1 MKLNNKNILY
11 EYYVFLEELKDIFK
25 KNIKRFKN
33 INIIININ
41 NINKSNLNKALTI
54 IKFSKAYKIP
64 FYIINNY
71 QMSIKYN
78 AKGVFLS
85 SNNMQLKRPLQLKKD
100 FKIIGLA
107 HNQLEYYKKKE
118 QLCKKIMV
126 SPLFYNAKY
135 SINKILGINK
145 FNLLTNNWNT
155 KTCALGGINPD
166 NIKKLK
172 MTKARSL
179 AGISFFQKKSP
190 LLFNSKGLL

>member
-1 MKLNNKNILY
+1 MLY
-11 EYYVFLEELKDIFK
+11 EYYVFLEELNDIFK
-25 KNIKRFKN
+25 KNIRKFKN

-41 NINKSNLNKALTI
+41 NINKSNLNKALSI

-71 QMSIKYN
+71 QMCIKYN

-85 SNNMQLKRPLQLKKD
+85 SNNKQLKRPLQLKKD
-100 FKIIGLA
+100 FKTIGSV

-118 QLCKKIMV
+118 QLCKKIIV
-126 SPLFYNAKY
+126 SPLFYNSKY

-145 FNLLTNNWNT
+145 FNLLTNGW
-155 KTCALGGINPD
+155 KEKICALGGISAS
-166 NIKKLK
+166 NIKRLR
-172 MTKARSL
+172 MTKVESF

-190 LLFNSKGLL
+190 LLFISKGLL

>member
-1 MKLNNKNILY
+1 MLY
-11 EYYVFLEELKDIFK
+11 EYYVFLEELNDIFK
-25 KNIKRFKN
+25 ENIRKFKN

-41 NINKSNLNKALTI
+41 NINKSNLNKALLI
-54 IKFSKAYKIP
+54 IKFSQAYKIP

-85 SNNMQLKRPLQLKKD
+85 SNNKQLKRPLQLKQS

-107 HNQLEYYKKKE
+107 HSQLEYYKKKE
-118 QLCKKIMV
+118 QSCKNIMV
-126 SPLFYNAKY
+126 SPLFYNRKY
-135 SINKILGINK
+135 SLNKILGVNK
-145 FNLLTNNWNT
+145 FNLLTNNW
-155 KTCALGGINPD
+155 KTRICALGGISLN

-172 MTKARSL
+172 MTNARSF

>member
-1 MKLNNKNILY
+1 MLY
-11 EYYVFLEELKDIFK
+11 EYYVFLEELNDIFK
-25 KNIKRFKN
+25 KNITKFKN

-41 NINKSNLNKALTI
+41 NINKSNLNNALSI
-54 IKFSKAYKIP
+54 IKFSKSYKIP
-64 FYIINNY
+64 FYLINNY

-78 AKGVFLS
+78 AKGTFLS
-85 SNNMQLKRPLQLKKD
+85 SDHKQLKRPMLLKKN

-107 HNQLEYYKKKE
+107 HNQREYYKKNE
-118 QLCKKIMV
+118 QLCKNIMV
-126 SPLFYNAKY
+126 SPLFYNRKY

-145 FNLLTNNWNT
+145 FNLLTNNWKT
-155 KTCALGGINPD
+155 KICALGGISLN

-172 MTKARSL
+172 MTKAKSF

>member
-1 MKLNNKNILY
+1 MLD
-11 EYYVFLEELKDIFK
+11 EYYVFLEELNDIFK
-25 KNIKRFKN
+25 KNITKFKN

-41 NINKSNLNKALTI
+41 NINKSNLNNVLSI
-54 IKFSKAYKIP
+54 IKFSKSYKIP
-64 FYIINNY
+64 FYLINNY

-78 AKGVFLS
+78 ANGTFLS
-85 SNNMQLKRPLQLKKD
+85 SDHEQLKRPMLLKKN

-107 HNQLEYYKKKE
+107 HNQREYYKKNE
-118 QLCKKIMV
+118 QLCKNIMV
-126 SPLFYNAKY
+126 SPLFYNRKY

-145 FNLLTNNWNT
+145 FNLLTNNWKT
-155 KTCALGGINPD
+155 KICALGGISLN

-172 MTKARSL
+172 MTKAKSF

>member
-1 MKLNNKNILY
+1 MLY
-11 EYYVFLEELKDIFK
+11 EYYVFLEELNDIFK
-25 KNIKRFKN
+25 ENIIKLKN

-41 NINKSNLNKALTI
+41 NINKSNLNKALSI
-54 IKFSKAYKIP
+54 IRFSQAYKIP
-64 FYIINNY
+64 YYIINNY

-78 AKGVFLS
+78 ADGVFLS
-85 SNNMQLKRPLQLKKD
+85 SNNKQLKRPLQLKKG

-118 QLCKKIMV
+118 QLCKNIMV
-126 SPLFYNAKY
+126 SPLFYNSKY

-145 FNLLTNNWNT
+145 FNLLTNDW
-155 KTCALGGINPD
+155 KEKICALGGISST
-166 NIKKLK
+166 NIKKIR

-190 LLFNSKGLL
+190 LLFNSKGLF

>member
-1 MKLNNKNILY
+1 MKLNNKNMLY
-11 EYYVFLEELKDIFK
+11 EYYVFLEELNDIFK
-25 KNIKRFKN
+25 ENIRKFKN

-41 NINKSNLNKALTI
+41 NINKSNLNKALSI
-54 IKFSKAYKIP
+54 IKFSQAYKIP

-85 SNNMQLKRPLQLKKD
+85 SNNKQLKRPLQLKQN

-107 HNQLEYYKKKE
+107 HSQLEYYKKKE
-118 QLCKKIMV
+118 QSCKNIMV
-126 SPLFYNAKY
+126 SPLFYNRKY
-135 SINKILGINK
+135 SLNKILGVNK
-145 FNLLTNNWNT
+145 FNLLTNNW
-155 KTCALGGINPD
+155 KTRICALGGISLN

-172 MTKARSL
+172 MTNARSF

-190 LLFNSKGLL
+190 LLFNSKGLF

>member
-1 MKLNNKNILY
+1 MKLNNKNMLY
-11 EYYVFLEELKDIFK
+11 EYYVFLEELNDIFK
-25 KNIKRFKN
+25 ENIRKFKN

-41 NINKSNLNKALTI
+41 NINKSNLNKALSI
-54 IKFSKAYKIP
+54 IKFSQAYKIP

-78 AKGVFLS
+78 ADGVFLS
-85 SNNMQLKRPLQLKKD
+85 SNNKQLKRPIQLKKE

-118 QLCKKIMV
+118 QSCKNIMV

-135 SINKILGINK
+135 SKNKILGINK
-145 FNLLTNNWNT
+145 FNLLTSNWNV
-155 KTCALGGINPD
+155 KICALGGISSS
-166 NIKKLK
+166 NIKKIK

-190 LLFNSKGLL
+190 LLSNSKGLL

>member
-1 MKLNNKNILY
+1 MKLNNKNMLY
-11 EYYVFLEELKDIFK
+11 EYYVFLEELNDIFK
-25 KNIKRFKN
+25 ENIRKFKN

-41 NINKSNLNKALTI
+41 NINKSNLNKALLI
-54 IKFSKAYKIP
+54 IKFSQAYKIP

-85 SNNMQLKRPLQLKKD
+85 SNNKQLKRPLQLKQS

-107 HNQLEYYKKKE
+107 HSQLEYYKKKE
-118 QLCKKIMV
+118 QSCKNIMV
-126 SPLFYNAKY
+126 SPLFYNRKY
-135 SINKILGINK
+135 SLNKILGVNK
-145 FNLLTNNWNT
+145 FNLLTNNW
-155 KTCALGGINPD
+155 KTRICALGGISLN

-172 MTKARSL
+172 MTNARSF

>member
-11 EYYVFLEELKDIFK
+11 EYYVFLEELNDIFK
-25 KNIKRFKN
+25 KNIRKFKN

-41 NINKSNLNKALTI
+41 NINKSNLNKALSI
-54 IKFSKAYKIP
+54 IKFSQAYKIP

-78 AKGVFLS
+78 ADGVFLS
-85 SNNMQLKRPLQLKKD
+85 SDNKQLRRPLLLKKN

-118 QLCKKIMV
+118 QLCKNVMV
-126 SPLFYNAKY
+126 SPLFYNSKY

-145 FNLLTNNWNT
+145 FNLLTNSW
-155 KTCALGGINPD
+155 KEKICALGGISSS
-166 NIKKLK
+166 NIKRLR
-172 MTKARSL
+172 MTKAKSF

-190 LLFNSKGLL
+190 LLLNSKGLL

>member
-1 MKLNNKNILY
+1 MLD
-11 EYYVFLEELKDIFK
+11 EYYVFLEELNDIFK
-25 KNIKRFKN
+25 KNITKFKN

-41 NINKSNLNKALTI
+41 NINKSNLNNALSI
-54 IKFSKAYKIP
+54 IKFSKSYKIP
-64 FYIINNY
+64 FYLINNY

-78 AKGVFLS
+78 AKGTFLS
-85 SNNMQLKRPLQLKKD
+85 SDHKQLKRPMLLKRN

-107 HNQLEYYKKKE
+107 HNQHEYYKKKE
-118 QLCKKIMV
+118 QLCKNIMV
-126 SPLFYNAKY
+126 SPLFYSRKY

-145 FNLLTNNWNT
+145 FNLLTNSWKT
-155 KTCALGGINPD
+155 KICALGGISLN

-172 MTKARSL
+172 MTKAKSF

>member
-1 MKLNNKNILY
+1 MKLNNKNMLY
-11 EYYVFLEELKDIFK
+11 KYYVFLGELNDIFE
-25 KNIKRFKN
+25 KNIKKLKN

-41 NINKSNLNKALTI
+41 NINKSNLNKALSI

-85 SNNMQLKRPLQLKKD
+85 SNNKQLRRPLLLKKS
-100 FKIIGLA
+100 FKIIGAA

-118 QLCKKIMV
+118 QLCKKIIV
-126 SPLFYNAKY
+126 SPLFYNTKY

-145 FNLLTNNWNT
+145 FNLLTNNW
-155 KTCALGGINPD
+155 KSEICALGGISTN
-166 NIKKLK
+166 NVNKLR
-172 MTKARSL
+172 MTKVKSFS
-179 AGISFFQKKSP
+179 GISFFKKKAP
-190 LLFNSKGLL
+190 HQ

>member
-1 MKLNNKNILY
+1 MSY
-11 EYYVFLEELKDIFK
+11 EYYVFLEELNDIFK
-25 KNIKRFKN
+25 KNITEFKN

-41 NINKSNLNKALTI
+41 SINKSNLNKALSI
-54 IKFSKAYKIP
+54 IKFSKSYRIP

-78 AKGVFLS
+78 ANGTFLS
-85 SNNMQLKRPLQLKKD
+85 SDHKQLKRPMLLKKN

-107 HNQLEYYKKKE
+107 HNQLEYYKKNE
-118 QLCKKIMV
+118 QLCKNIMV
-126 SPLFYNAKY
+126 SPLFYNRKY

-145 FNLLTNNWNT
+145 FNLLTNNWKT
-155 KTCALGGINPD
+155 KICALGGISLN

-172 MTKARSL
+172 MTKAKSF

>member
-1 MKLNNKNILY
+1 MKLNNKNMLY
-11 EYYVFLEELKDIFK
+11 EYYVFLEELNDIFK
-25 KNIKRFKN
+25 ENIIKLKN

-41 NINKSNLNKALTI
+41 NINKSNLNKALSI
-54 IKFSKAYKIP
+54 IRFSQAYKIP
-64 FYIINNY
+64 YYIINNY

-78 AKGVFLS
+78 ADGVFLS
-85 SNNMQLKRPLQLKKD
+85 SNNKQLKRPLQLKKG

-118 QLCKKIMV
+118 QLCKNIMV
-126 SPLFYNAKY
+126 SPLFYNSKY

-145 FNLLTNNWNT
+145 FNLLTNDW
-155 KTCALGGINPD
+155 KEKICALGGISST
-166 NIKKLK
+166 NIKKIR

-190 LLFNSKGLL
+190 LLFNSKGLF

>member
-1 MKLNNKNILY
+1 
-11 EYYVFLEELKDIFK
+11 
-25 KNIKRFKN
+25 
-33 INIIININ
+33 
-41 NINKSNLNKALTI
+41 
-54 IKFSKAYKIP
+54 
-64 FYIINNY
+64 
-71 QMSIKYN
+71 
-78 AKGVFLS
+78 
-85 SNNMQLKRPLQLKKD
+85 
-100 FKIIGLA
+100 LA

-145 FNLLTNNWNT
+145 FNFLTNNW
-155 KTCALGGINPD
+155 KEKICALGGINSS
-166 NIKKLK
+166 NIKKIR

>member
-1 MKLNNKNILY
+1 MLD
-11 EYYVFLEELKDIFK
+11 EYYVFLEELNEISK
-25 KNIKRFKN
+25 KNITKFKN

-41 NINKSNLNKALTI
+41 NINKSNLNNVLSI
-54 IKFSKAYKIP
+54 IKFSKSYKIP
-64 FYIINNY
+64 FYLINNY

-78 AKGVFLS
+78 AKGTFLS
-85 SNNMQLKRPLQLKKD
+85 SDHKQLKRPMLLKKN

-107 HNQLEYYKKKE
+107 HNQREYYKKNE
-118 QLCKKIMV
+118 QLCKNIMV
-126 SPLFYNAKY
+126 SPLFYNRKY

-145 FNLLTNNWNT
+145 FNLLTNNW
-155 KTCALGGINPD
+155 KAKICALGGISLN

-172 MTKARSL
+172 MTKAKSF

>member
-1 MKLNNKNILY
+1 MLY
-11 EYYVFLEELKDIFK
+11 EYYVFLEELNDIFK
-25 KNIKRFKN
+25 KNIKKFKN

-78 AKGVFLS
+78 ANGIFLS
-85 SNNMQLKRPLQLKKD
+85 SDNRQLKRPLQLKKG

-107 HNQLEYYKKKE
+107 HNQLEYYKKRE
-118 QLCKKIMV
+118 QFCKKIMV

-135 SINKILGINK
+135 SINKILG
-145 FNLLTNNWNT
+145 TNNW
-155 KTCALGGINPD
+155 KEKICALGGINSI
-166 NIKKLK
+166 NIKKIR

>member
-1 MKLNNKNILY
+1 MLY
-11 EYYVFLEELKDIFK
+11 EYYVFLEELNDIFK
-25 KNIKRFKN
+25 KNIRKFKN

-41 NINKSNLNKALTI
+41 NINKSNLNKALSI

-71 QMSIKYN
+71 QMCIKYS

-85 SNNMQLKRPLQLKKD
+85 SNNKQLKRPLQLKKD
-100 FKIIGLA
+100 FKTIGSA
-107 HNQLEYYKKKE
+107 HNQLEYYKKRE
-118 QLCKKIMV
+118 QFCKNIMV
-126 SPLFYNAKY
+126 SPLFYNTKY

-145 FNLLTNNWNT
+145 FNLLTNSW
-155 KTCALGGINPD
+155 KEKICALGGINSD

-172 MTKARSL
+172 MTKTRSF

-190 LLFNSKGLL
+190 LLLNSKGLL

>member
-1 MKLNNKNILY
+1 MLY
-11 EYYVFLEELKDIFK
+11 EYYVFLEELNDIFK
-25 KNIKRFKN
+25 KNIKKFKN

-41 NINKSNLNKALTI
+41 NIDKTNLKKALSI
-54 IKFSKAYKIP
+54 IEFSQAYKIP
-64 FYIINNY
+64 FYIMNNY

-85 SNNMQLKRPLQLKKD
+85 SNNKQLIRPLLLKKK

-107 HNQLEYYKKKE
+107 HNQLEYYRKKE
-118 QLCKKIMV
+118 QLCKNILV
-126 SPLFYNAKY
+126 SPLFYNTKY

-145 FNLLTNNWNT
+145 FNLLTNNW
-155 KTCALGGINPD
+155 KTRICALGGVSLN

-172 MTKARSL
+172 MTKARSF

>member
-1 MKLNNKNILY
+1 MLY
-11 EYYVFLEELKDIFK
+11 KYYVFLGELNDIFE
-25 KNIKRFKN
+25 KNIKKLKN

-41 NINKSNLNKALTI
+41 NINKSNLNKALSI

-85 SNNMQLKRPLQLKKD
+85 SNNKQLRRPLLLKKS
-100 FKIIGLA
+100 FKIIGAA

-118 QLCKKIMV
+118 QLCKKIIV
-126 SPLFYNAKY
+126 SPLFYNTKY

-145 FNLLTNNWNT
+145 FNLLTNNW
-155 KTCALGGINPD
+155 KSEICALGGISTN
-166 NIKKLK
+166 NVNKLR
-172 MTKARSL
+172 MTKVKSFS
-179 AGISFFQKKSP
+179 GISFFKKKAP
-190 LLFNSKGLL
+190 HQ